1 MKENRKPFGNVN
13 VIILGDWAQLFPV
26 KADPLF
32 FKVKKK
38 DNILK
43 REGHSLYNEFKD
55 CINLTKIMRQNWI
68 EPNRSIH
75 SEEEYEKHLN
85 QKG

>member
-43 REGHSLYNEFKD
+43 REGHSLYN
-55 CINLTKIMRQNWI
+55 
-68 EPNRSIH
+68 
-75 SEEEYEKHLN
+75 
-85 QKG
+85 